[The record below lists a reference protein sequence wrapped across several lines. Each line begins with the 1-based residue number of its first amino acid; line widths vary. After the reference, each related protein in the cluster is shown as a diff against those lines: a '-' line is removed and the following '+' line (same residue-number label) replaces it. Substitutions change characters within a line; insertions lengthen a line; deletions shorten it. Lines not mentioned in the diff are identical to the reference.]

1 MPCIGSLARYV
12 TPMVA
17 LFLMGCADGT
27 TGADLV
33 APNDN
38 TGPLRSC
45 TVDGA
50 GRRALA
56 KCAEVTLHLTPGHDG
71 VRRV

>member
-1 MPCIGSLARYV
+1 MPRIGSLVRYA

-27 TGADLV
+27 GADLV
-33 APNDN
+33 APSEN
-38 TGPLRSC
+38 TGPVQSC
-45 TVDGA
+45 TVDGV

-56 KCAEVTLHLTPGHDG
+56 KCAEVTLHTTPGHDG
-71 VRRV
+71 VRRL